1 MNRKLIAMI
10 MLVSATFSPLAH
22 SKTAKLEPIILD
34 EKPHIQGSFTQGLL
48 VDNGEI
54 TETSGGYGESYVV
67 RYDVKNNRIL
77 QKMTLPRSYFA
88 EGITQVGNK
97 LYMLT
102 WKEGKLFVLRAY
114 SFEFVDTLNY
124 TGEGWGIAYDGTH
137 FITSDGSSRLAFRDF
152 NTFEV
157 QYTLGVYEGA
167 KSWSQL
173 NELEFAQGLLWANVF
188 QSSVI
193 LAIDP
198 LTGQVVGKADMSEL
212 VKENN
217 HTPGESVL
225 NGIAYDE
232 SANGYWITGKLWPKR
247 YLVHFIWNKPMVVPP
262 PAPTAPANG
271 GAGASGDAAILPPS
285 ANSSAA
291 TPDPA
296 PPSSL

>member
-1 MNRKLIAMI
+1 MNRKLLAMI
-10 MLVSATFSPLAH
+10 LLGAASFSPLAYG
-22 SKTAKLEPIILD
+22 KAAKLEPIILD

-67 RYDVKNNRIL
+67 RYDIKTNRIQ

-124 TGEGWGIAYDGTH
+124 SGQGWGIAYNGTH
-137 FITSDGSSRLAFRDF
+137 FVTSDGSSRLAFRDF

-173 NELEFAQGLLWANVF
+173 NELEFAQGLIWANVF

-198 LTGQVVGKADMSEL
+198 LTGKVVGKADLSEL

-232 SANGYWITGKLWPKR
+232 NADGFWVTGKLWPKR
-247 YLVHFIWNKPMVVPP
+247 YLLHFLWHKPM
-262 PAPTAPANG
+262 
-271 GAGASGDAAILPPS
+271 LPPS
-285 ANSSAA
+285 PAPSAPA
-291 TPDPA
+291 AGDGAAPTDGEPSLA
-296 PPSSL
+296 PPSADSNAAAPAAT